1 MRVWMDERRAGRM
14 DGRMDGRMK
23 SKEDGWGV
31 FAGRSL
37 GKESGTR
44 RVSERSIE

>member
-1 MRVWMDERRAGRM
+1 MGGWIGGCRAGRM
-14 DGRMDGRMK
+14 DGRMQ
-23 SKEDGWGV
+23 SWEDGWGV

-44 RVSERSIE
+44 RISEPSIE